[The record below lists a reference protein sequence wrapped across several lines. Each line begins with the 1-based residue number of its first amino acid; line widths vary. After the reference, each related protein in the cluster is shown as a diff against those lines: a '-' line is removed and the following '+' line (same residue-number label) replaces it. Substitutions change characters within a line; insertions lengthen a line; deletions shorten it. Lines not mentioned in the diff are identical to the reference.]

1 MDAVEANLRQFRDF
15 MLLYNSISESC
26 FNFCITNFYDRKTS
40 VNETNCIDR
49 CVGKFMKVNHKIMAV
64 YGEVQ
69 PIYMQKRI
77 DEMMKQTTM
86 SEEQMLQLQQIQQ
99 ME

>member
-1 MDAVEANLRQFRDF
+1 
-15 MLLYNSISESC
+15 
-26 FNFCITNFYDRKTS
+26 
-40 VNETNCIDR
+40 
-49 CVGKFMKVNHKIMAV
+49 MKVNHKIMAV

-99 ME
+99 MEENKQ